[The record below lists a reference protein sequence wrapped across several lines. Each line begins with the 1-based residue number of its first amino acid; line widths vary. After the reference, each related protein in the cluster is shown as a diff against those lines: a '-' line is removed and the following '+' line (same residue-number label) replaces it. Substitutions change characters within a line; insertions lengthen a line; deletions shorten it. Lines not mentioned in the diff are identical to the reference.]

1 MFDYVINWIIF
12 RCYLKSE
19 LVEFFFFLLVY
30 YCIDESCIKIHVYL
44 CHIRTV
50 NLLLKFKWFIHN
62 KLILLFN
69 RYLIRKGCESLSSTF
84 CSHDFFQDFSLII
97 NSRTFVLFYPDYWN
111 CLVPCYLFK
120 WGSVTEIEIVNLC
133 SLMKWNQLGLLNH
146 HVLRAYLFDLYLAI
160 AIFPITFI
168 FRFQTW
174 GVFNWHFEG
183 F

>member
-1 MFDYVINWIIF
+1 
-12 RCYLKSE
+12 
-19 LVEFFFFLLVY
+19 
-30 YCIDESCIKIHVYL
+30 
-44 CHIRTV
+44 
-50 NLLLKFKWFIHN
+50 LKFKWFIHN

-133 SLMKWNQLGLLNH
+133 SLMKPTWPFESSWIKGLF
-146 HVLRAYLFDLYLAI
+146 VW
-160 AIFPITFI
+160 FI
-168 FRFQTW
+168 FGNCDISYYFYFSVSNIISLNFTKQLYTMEWVWFAQLPHKIKGAYQRMA
-174 GVFNWHFEG
+174 
-183 F
+183 